1 MYVHIP
7 AILYTTLC
15 IILLELLVHTKP
27 TQSLIASL
35 EQYSK
40 VYHTLE
46 TEARSQR
53 LPFQSLP
60 TSDCEIH

>member
-1 MYVHIP
+1 MHVHIP
-7 AILYTTLC
+7 VILYATLC
-15 IILLELLVHTKP
+15 IILLELLLHTKP

-46 TEARSQR
+46 TEAQSRR

-60 TSDCEIH
+60 TSDCESH